1 MKRAMQAVLLDIR
14 DGVLAR
20 PAPMM
25 LAFFAI
31 CVGIASLTVL
41 VAVLGGLQHRSRQ
54 LLQQLGAD
62 VVAVYQPREAGREG
76 KRLDARH
83 ARLLRANLPGAQVAS
98 SRVYAVPTLGT
109 NQLLTVVATDE
120 HMRDVRQWPLAA
132 GRFLDSHDLAARERK
147 AVITESLSRAWHW
160 NVGSIVLLHNLPF
173 EVVGVVAVGGQAI
186 DGDAAADPGLLVR
199 QNTVFVPNSVS
210 PVWSQEYE
218 DPGSSVDAIFVKAP
232 ATVGLARVI
241 AVSDQIFRQPDAQ
254 VPALSWITPD
264 MLLQRVEQLRRTIA
278 WSAGSVAVLC
288 LILGGTALMAVLV
301 SSVRE
306 RVIEI
311 GLRRALGAS
320 RRDIAVL
327 FMAEGGLV
335 TAAAGAC
342 ATVATHLV
350 LTVAGPSLPVP
361 LELSGMTFGLPIGV
375 ALALGALF
383 SYWPAKGAA
392 TVSPSDAL
400 RDA

>member
-1 MKRAMQAVLLDIR
+1 MNRGIQAVLLDIR

-20 PAPMM
+20 PGPMV

-62 VVAVYQPREAGREG
+62 VVVVYQPREAGREG
-76 KRLDARH
+76 KRLDDRH
-83 ARLLRANLPGAQVAS
+83 ARLLRANLPGALVAS

-120 HMRDVRQWPLAA
+120 YMRDVRQWPLAA

-147 AVITESLSRAWHW
+147 AVITESLSRTWHW

-173 EVVGVVAVGGQAI
+173 EVVGVVAVGGQAT
-186 DGDAAADPGLLVR
+186 DSDAADPGLLVR
-199 QNTVFVPNSVS
+199 QNTVFVPNSIS
-210 PVWSQEYE
+210 PVWSQEYD

-232 ATVGLARVI
+232 ATFGLARVV
-241 AVSDQIFRQPDAQ
+241 AMSDQIFRQPDAQ

-306 RVIEI
+306 RVTEI

-327 FMAEGGLV
+327 FMAEGALV
-335 TAAAGAC
+335 TAAAGSS
-342 ATVATHLV
+342 ATLATHLV
-350 LTVAGPSLPVP
+350 LSVAGSSLPVP
-361 LELSGMTFGLPIGV
+361 LELNGMTFGLPIGV

-392 TVSPSDAL
+392 NVSPSDAL